1 MAVPTRTFL
10 EHVGNRRIVHDGNPV
25 MRWMVSNLTGK
36 QDEAGNWKPDKKR
49 SAEKIDGVVALI
61 MALGR
66 AVAAEKQPKRS
77 WYEDHPEAEF
87 V

>member
-10 EHVGNRRIVHDGNPV
+10 EHVGDRKVIHDGNPV
-25 MRWMVSNLTGK
+25 MRWMIGNLTGK

-49 SAEKIDGVVALI
+49 AADKIDGAVAAI

-66 AVAAEKQPKRS
+66 AVEAGKTVKKRS
-77 WYEDHPEAEF
+77 FYEDHELEF
-87 V
+87 A